1 MSTQLSYYEL
11 LDLPTTASPDEIRS
25 SFYAKCR
32 RLHPDKNTQS
42 SFSDEQWSEWSAIQV
57 AYKTLSNKTRRLI
70 YDIRL
75 ENRPFT
81 DEECEAVI
89 AMEKDQ
95 AIQDIK
101 NMKFEYETSL
111 EREKS
116 KNGIVIISALYGDL
130 AGTRDKENDNG
141 QIAGTGGVV
150 DVQIPLQCS
159 VDNHKLIIS
168 SGTVKADIPGFYNPI
183 RINQKSA
190 KKCYLYVLYEFKG
203 IRHEVTVSD
212 NEAVWLP
219 LKAHALSRATEPK
232 GPSISPAEKPRTSLN
247 LSGIAY
253 GTARLTVVGLLTF
266 WFVKKL
272 VNGREIGLKNL
283 DS

>member
-25 SFYAKCR
+25 PFYGKCR
-32 RLHPDKNTQS
+32 RIHPDKNTQS
-42 SFSDEQWSEWSAIQV
+42 CFSDEQWSEWSADQ
-57 AYKTLSNKTRRLI
+57 AACKKHFQTKRGDLS
-70 YDIRL
+70 
-75 ENRPFT
+75 
-81 DEECEAVI
+81 VI

-116 KNGIVIISALYGDL
+116 KNCIVIVSALYGDL

-150 DVQIPLQCS
+150 GS

-168 SGTVKADIPGFYNPI
+168 SGTVKADIRVLQPHSN
-183 RINQKSA
+183 KSE
-190 KKCYLYVLYEFKG
+190 KC
-203 IRHEVTVSD
+203 
-212 NEAVWLP
+212 
-219 LKAHALSRATEPK
+219 
-232 GPSISPAEKPRTSLN
+232 
-247 LSGIAY
+247 
-253 GTARLTVVGLLTF
+253 
-266 WFVKKL
+266 
-272 VNGREIGLKNL
+272 
-283 DS
+283 